1 MSMYLTEFEKDAVRT
16 AKNIAY
22 IEGYEPLMAYR
33 KKVLMKELETNSY
46 VIGEYDYDTRD
57 LRLTGRKRKKKE
69 EAVVA
74 YIAYCLPEQ
83 DIKGI
88 VSYVEDTVTQ
98 HGSSETAETSLET
111 EDQKAV
117 TKVTL

>member
-1 MSMYLTEFEKDAVRT
+1 MSMYLMGFERDAVRT

-22 IEGYEPLMAYR
+22 IEGYKPLMAYR
-33 KKVLMKELETNSY
+33 KKVLLKELETNSY

-69 EAVVA
+69 EVVIA

-88 VSYVEDTVTQ
+88 VSYVEDSVTKHGRNKTV
-98 HGSSETAETSLET
+98 SISAETE
-111 EDQKAV
+111 EQKAV